1 MTTSP
6 DRVLRGT
13 SATGLPTARLDT
25 DLRSQR
31 ARSGGRTEGWLAD
44 PTLQQAFDEVAAEAR
59 AAARAEGYAIGWAQG
74 RRDATE
80 QVRAAASAADTA
92 RHEAAVSQA
101 GATRTALRAL
111 SQAAADLEVRAM
123 TPAEELRDALL
134 LAAVDVAEAL
144 IDREL
149 ALATDPGLEALRR
162 ALDLVPNGRPVT
174 ARLHP
179 SDASTVH
186 ETLAAMPAGE
196 LGREIV
202 VAADPSV
209 EPGGCVVECDAT
221 RVDAQ
226 IGTALRRL
234 RQVLAA

>member
-6 DRVLRGT
+6 DRVLRGP
-13 SATGLPTARLDT
+13 SATGVPMARLDT
-25 DLRSQR
+25 ELSSQR
-31 ARSGGRTEGWLAD
+31 ARWGRTDAWLAD
-44 PTLQQAFDEVAAEAR
+44 PTLQRAFDEVAAEAR

-80 QVRAAASAADTA
+80 QLQAEASAADA
-92 RHEAAVSQA
+92 VRHEAAAAQA
-101 GATRTALRAL
+101 GATRTALCAL
-111 SQAAADLEVRAM
+111 SQAAADLETRAV
-123 TPAEELRDALL
+123 TPAGELRDALL

-144 IDREL
+144 IGREL
-149 ALATDPGLEALRR
+149 TLATDPGLEALQR

-179 SDASTVH
+179 TDASTVR

-202 VAADPSV
+202 VASDPAV